1 MNAVLVS
8 GLTLATAGCNPV
20 SGDNKA
26 AIANPA
32 SENCVRLGG
41 RVELRSEP
49 NGTVGYCHLPD
60 GRVVEEWALFRA
72 GADKSGE

>member
-1 MNAVLVS
+1 MKGFRMNAVLVS

-32 SENCVRLGG
+32 S
-41 RVELRSEP
+41 ELRSEP